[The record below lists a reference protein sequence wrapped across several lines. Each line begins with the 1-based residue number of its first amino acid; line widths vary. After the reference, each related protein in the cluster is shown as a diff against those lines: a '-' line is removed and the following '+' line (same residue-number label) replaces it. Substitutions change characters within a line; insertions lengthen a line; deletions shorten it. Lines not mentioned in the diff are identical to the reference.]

1 MTIETD
7 RLIAAAPASTQEEA
21 FECALRPKPLDEY
34 IGQEKIRGQFTIF
47 IEAARRRKASLDH
60 VLLLGPPGT
69 VLV

>member
-21 FECALRPKPLDEY
+21 FERALRPKPLDEY

-47 IEAARRRKASLDH
+47 IEAARWRKASLDH
-60 VLLLGPPGT
+60 VLLLGPSGT